1 MIQKSKKIIATGLLS
16 TITATYMFSSFAQA
30 KNIQSEESSAKA
42 KLEAYIKFTQILNV
56 IEQEYVDEINT
67 TTLVDKAL
75 KGLMSNLD
83 AHSAFMDEKSYSD
96 LDMQTKGEFGGLGI
110 SVGIKDGALTVI
122 APLYDTP
129 ADKAG
134 IKAGDII
141 LKIDDKATIDM
152 SIDDAVKLMRGKPK
166 TDIVLTIVRKGESK
180 PLKIKI
186 TRDIIKL
193 QSVYAKN
200 IQDEKDILYVKVTSF
215 DQKVVEDIKNAIKE
229 HNSTKGIILDLR
241 NNPGGLLDQ
250 AVGLVDMFVDNGVI
264 VSQRGRDKAETI
276 EYKATKPHTNK
287 STPIVTLVNGG
298 SASAS
303 EIVSGALQDF
313 KRTIVVGEKTFGK
326 GSVQIVMPLGKTKEA
341 LKLTVARYY
350 LPSGRTIQ
358 NKGVTPDIIVHYG
371 KVPHAKDDSFIL
383 KEKELKAHLKT
394 ELAKLDNNTTKTM
407 EDINNTKKNQ
417 NYITQDILYN
427 DSQLKSGL
435 DILKA
440 FIITHKGSN

>member
-16 TITATYMFSSFAQA
+16 TLTTAYIFGSFAQA
-30 KNIQSEESSAKA
+30 KNIPTEESSAKA

-56 IEQEYVDEINT
+56 IEQEYVDEVNT
-67 TTLVDKAL
+67 TTLVNKAL
-75 KGLMSNLD
+75 KGLMNNLD

-110 SVGIKDGALTVI
+110 SVGMRDGALTVI

-129 ADKAG
+129 ADRAG
-134 IKAGDII
+134 IKSGDII

-166 TDIVLTIVRKGESK
+166 TDIVLTIVRKGENK

-193 QSVYAKN
+193 TSVYIKTIEN
-200 IQDEKDILYVKVTSF
+200 EKDVLYIKVTSF
-215 DQKVVEDIKNAIKE
+215 DQKVVKTIKDALDKSKSI
-229 HNSTKGIILDLR
+229 KGIILDLR

-250 AVGLVDMFVDNGVI
+250 AVGLVDMFVDKGVI
-264 VSQRGRDKAETI
+264 VSQKGRNKIENV
-276 EYKATKPHTNK
+276 EYKATKPDTDK
-287 STPIVTLVNGG
+287 QTPIVTLVNGG

-313 KRTIVVGEKTFGK
+313 NRTIVVGEKTFGK
-326 GSVQIVMPLGKTKEA
+326 GSVQVVMPLGKTKEA

-371 KVPHAKDDSFIL
+371 KVPHAKDDSFMI
-383 KEKELKAHLKT
+383 KERELKAHLKT
-394 ELAKLDNNTTKTM
+394 ELAKLDSNSTVIETDTNTTKPKQ
-407 EDINNTKKNQ
+407 EVIK
-417 NYITQDILYN
+417 QDALYQ

-440 FIITHKGSN
+440 LIITHKGSN

>member
-16 TITATYMFSSFAQA
+16 TIATAYTFGVFAEA
-30 KNIQSEESSAKA
+30 KPLSQEESSAKA

-67 TTLVDKAL
+67 TVLVDKAL

-110 SVGIKDGALTVI
+110 SVGMRDGALTVI

-141 LKIDDKATIDM
+141 LKIDDKATLDM
-152 SIDDAVKLMRGKPK
+152 TIDDAVKLMRGKPN
-166 TDIVLTIVRKGESK
+166 TDIVLTVVRKGENK

-186 TRDIIKL
+186 TRAIIKL
-193 QSVYAKN
+193 DSVYTKN
-200 IQDEKDILYVKVTSF
+200 IQDEKDIAYIKVTSF
-215 DQKVVEDIKNAIKE
+215 DQKVVKSVKKALKE
-229 HNSTKGIILDLR
+229 RNSTKGIILDLR

-250 AVGLVDMFVDNGVI
+250 AVGLVDMFVDHGVI
-264 VSQRGRDKAETI
+264 VSQRGRDKAENM
-276 EYKATKPHTNK
+276 EYNATKPNTDK
-287 STPIVTLVNGG
+287 TTPIVTLINEG

-313 KRTIVVGEKTFGK
+313 KRSVVVGEKTFGK
-326 GSVQIVMPLGKTKEA
+326 GSVQVVMPLGKTKEA

-371 KVPHAKDDSFIL
+371 KVPKAQDDDFIL
-383 KEKELKAHLKT
+383 KEKDLKAHLKI
-394 ELAKLDNNTTKTM
+394 ELAKVDGNTTIDT
-407 EDINNTKKNQ
+407 NTTDTNSTKNL
-417 NYITQDILYN
+417 ITTDMLYN

-440 FIITHKGSN
+440 LIISHKGSN